1 MRTLFPRVV
10 GGTVGLMVFG
20 MVLSVVLS
28 RANNMAGIILVIRL
42 GDRVLILVFGT
53 LAKRVLVMVVSRVG
67 KVILIPV
74 LVTL

>member
-1 MRTLFPRVV
+1 
-10 GGTVGLMVFG
+10 
-20 MVLSVVLS
+20 
-28 RANNMAGIILVIRL
+28 MAGIILVIRL